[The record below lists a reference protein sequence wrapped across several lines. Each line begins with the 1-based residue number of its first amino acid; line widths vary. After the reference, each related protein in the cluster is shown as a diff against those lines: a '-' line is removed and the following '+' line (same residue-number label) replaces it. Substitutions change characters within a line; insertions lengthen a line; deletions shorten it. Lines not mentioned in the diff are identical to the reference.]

1 MCTAGDWLVCGGGPA
16 ASLWNL
22 STRIMSSRLPP
33 DHGAVFASNLI
44 EDQIY
49 IAGQNP
55 MLHMESGILRF
66 YTYIIINLIFIFS
79 IEIFL

>member
-33 DHGAVFASNLI
+33 DHGAVLASNLV
-44 EDQIY
+44 EDQIL

-55 MLHMESGILRF
+55 MLHTESGILRF
-66 YTYIIINLIFIFS
+66 YTYSSINLF
-79 IEIFL
+79 